1 MNETKQEEIPSRRN
15 VKLFQGVLYGIGCGI
30 GGSIFILLGD
40 AIRIA
45 GPGVLISLLLGG
57 ILILFTALNY
67 AELSTS
73 LPIAGGAY
81 NFSKEGLGGFL
92 AFIIGFFLW
101 IANIATCSFSAQIFS
116 LLFDEVL
123 TKFGINAISPFTA
136 PIAIIAIIFVSVVIF
151 RAQSIAIKTLIYL
164 TISLIGILGFFIICG
179 IILSPIIDPPMYSPE
194 FLFSGTDFF
203 SVISIFSLLF
213 ICYTSITSNLAY
225 LSSNLKNP
233 SRTIPRIYIT
243 AILISLTIYLLVT
256 FSVLINIGNNAS
268 GLNESPILLA
278 NILLNIL
285 GPFGIIGFF
294 IMAIAIL
301 ISTLIAINASLG
313 SAISIVTALARD
325 RYLPAK

>member
-1 MNETKQEEIPSRRN
+1 MSETKKEGINSGRD

-57 ILILFTALNY
+57 MLIFFTALNY

-101 IANIATCSFSAQIFS
+101 IANIATCSFSAQIFA
-116 LLFDEVL
+116 LLFDEVF
-123 TKFGINAISPFTA
+123 KEFGITAISPFIA

-151 RAQSIAIKTLIYL
+151 RAQSIAIKALIYL
-164 TISLIGILGFFIICG
+164 TISLIGIFGFFIICG
-179 IILSPIIDPPMYSPE
+179 LIISPIINPPTYNPE

-213 ICYTSITSNLAY
+213 IS
-225 LSSNLKNP
+225 
-233 SRTIPRIYIT
+233 
-243 AILISLTIYLLVT
+243 
-256 FSVLINIGNNAS
+256 
-268 GLNESPILLA
+268 
-278 NILLNIL
+278 
-285 GPFGIIGFF
+285 
-294 IMAIAIL
+294 
-301 ISTLIAINASLG
+301 
-313 SAISIVTALARD
+313 
-325 RYLPAK
+325 